1 MNTHTRLPDDAWAS
15 EQHDGFFARQIRTN
29 FRNLIRMVGFD
40 RAREVIAG
48 IINDEAER
56 KSSDAA

>member
-29 FRNLIRMVGFD
+29 FRNLIRMIGFD
-40 RAREVIAG
+40 RARVVIAE

-56 KSSDAA
+56 KADV

>member
-1 MNTHTRLPDDAWAS
+1 MNTHTRLPDDAWAN

-40 RAREVIAG
+40 RAREVIAE

-56 KSSDAA
+56 KSA